1 MYVMKLA
8 YQIYE
13 TLDTLICDRNK
24 RDFSEM
30 FLHHIVTLMLVLFS
44 YSTNFLP
51 IGAVIMLIHD
61 ASDILLGVFRLIIE
75 SSPRL
80 TNTGLLAYIVCVSGW
95 IYFRIYFL
103 AYWCIRL
110 LYEDCSDHSHPV

>member
-1 MYVMKLA
+1 MKLA

-30 FLHHIVTLMLVLFS
+30 FLHHIVTLMLILFS
-44 YSTNFLP
+44 YSVNFLP

-61 ASDILLGVFRLIIE
+61 FTEIPLGIFRIVVETSSGFNYKMIL
-75 SSPRL
+75 SY
-80 TNTGLLAYIVCVSGW
+80 LLCVGSW
-95 IYFRIYFL
+95 IYYRIYFFSW
-103 AYWCIRL
+103 WCIRL
-110 LYEDCSDHSHPV
+110 LYEDCA